1 MNAFH
6 GLSLRK
12 LLVGQPTVGRVV
24 AAAAVVMTAATTI
37 ANDHRNNIALRMM
50 VRQERLTH
58 HGRGGGI
65 VDHQYKIS
73 PAPTC
78 LGRVIE
84 KETSHKGLESSVVGG
99 HFHRGDPRVRFGL

>member
-6 GLSLRK
+6 GFSRRK
-12 LLVGQPTVGRVV
+12 LFVGQPPVGRVV
-24 AAAAVVMTAATTI
+24 TAAVVVTAATII

-73 PAPTC
+73 SSASTC
-78 LGRVIE
+78 LGGVIE